1 MKEIMK
7 KLIVFGIFSN
17 FIGLYSYGNTI
28 DTKVKIGISQI
39 IEHPAMDENRQGIL
53 NGIKDGGYSED
64 KVEILYKNAH
74 GDFPTAQLISKEFD
88 EKADIIV
95 PIGTPS
101 TQAAVNATKE
111 KPIIF
116 SVVAY
121 PERSGILNKNV
132 TGVSNQVPVE
142 KQIKLI
148 KLLLPKTK
156 KIGTIYN
163 TSEKNSSETVEE
175 LEKYC
180 YENEYKL
187 VKKGITAINE
197 IPSSLDVLLGEID
210 VLYTSNDHL
219 LASTYPLIV
228 EKCAKKNI
236 PIIGVTKSFVEQGAL
251 GIVTASE
258 YDTGYQTGKMIARYL
273 DGVEIEEMPYE
284 VLDKATIIING
295 GVARRYNV
303 NLKIEE
309 LKNAKII
316 E

>member
-1 MKEIMK
+1 MK
-7 KLIVFGIFSN
+7 KVFKKLMMFGILSS
-17 FIGLYSYGNTI
+17 FIGVYSYGNITS
-28 DTKVKIGISQI
+28 KKLKIGISQI

-53 NGIKDGGYSED
+53 DGMINSGYSEEN
-64 KVEILYKNAH
+64 VEILYKNAQ

-121 PERSGILNKNV
+121 PEKSGVLNKNV
-132 TGVSNQVPVE
+132 TGVSNRVPVE
-142 KQIKLI
+142 KQIELI
-148 KLLLPKTK
+148 KILLPKVK

-163 TSEKNSSETVEE
+163 TSEKNSSETIEE

-180 YENEYKL
+180 DKNEYKL
-187 VKKGITAINE
+187 IKKGITAINE
-197 IPSSLDVLLGEID
+197 IPSSLDVLLEEID
-210 VLYTSNDHL
+210 VLYTSNDHM

-228 EKCAKKNI
+228 KKCEKKNI
-236 PIIGVTKSFVEQGAL
+236 PIIGVTKSFAEQGAL

-273 DGVEIEEMPYE
+273 DGVKIEEMPYE
-284 VLDKATIIING
+284 VLDKATIIVNG
-295 GVARRYNV
+295 RVARSYNI
-303 NLKIEE
+303 NLNIEE
-309 LKNAKII
+309 LKDAEVI